1 MCWEILQ
8 NQNGHKRDQSDIT
21 QQYSKL
27 KILSAMAKGVKGS
40 S

>member
-27 KILSAMAKGVKGS
+27 KILSAMTGGVKGS